1 MPGFLGADNSPR
13 QDVDPLQSLL
23 ISGDSVE
30 ADLIRQASAE
40 ICPYS
45 AMLRRDFRSFDSYD
59 LPERRDAA
67 LLLGYIKEA
76 PPLPVICL
84 SGQIYAPGVNMSV
97 EEAGNSGCLPV
108 DGTVWYLG
116 ARSFT
121 ADTER
126 WARYNHRLLTAF
138 ELNIE
143 DALRTALAELNGAAC
158 RVIFNVDIL
167 DPVWTP
173 SLSRRAG
180 FGYNPLDL
188 LKALRCLEGANID
201 SVQVCGVTRCADVVA
216 ERETARTAAEF
227 ARELSLAVFRERLR
241 K

>member
-13 QDVDPLQSLL
+13 QNIDLQQSLL
-23 ISGDSVE
+23 ITGDSVE

-45 AMLRRDFRSFDSYD
+45 VMLRRDFRSFKAFD
-59 LPERRDAA
+59 LPERADAA
-67 LLLGYIKEA
+67 LVLGYIKEA
-76 PPLPVICL
+76 PPLPVVCI

-97 EEAGNSGCLPV
+97 EEAGNSGTLPV
-108 DGTVWYLG
+108 DGTVWYVG

-121 ADTER
+121 EETER

-138 ELNIE
+138 ELNLE
-143 DALRTALAELNGAAC
+143 DALKTSLAELNGNAC
-158 RVIFNVDIL
+158 RLILNVDIL

-173 SLSRRAG
+173 SLSRRFG
-180 FGYNPLDL
+180 FGFSPLEL
-188 LKALRCLEGANID
+188 LRAFKCLEGANID
-201 SVQVCGVTRCADVVA
+201 SVQVCGVTRCADVIA
-216 ERETARTAAEF
+216 ERETARIAAEL
-227 ARELSLAVFRERLR
+227 ARELSLTVFRSRLG